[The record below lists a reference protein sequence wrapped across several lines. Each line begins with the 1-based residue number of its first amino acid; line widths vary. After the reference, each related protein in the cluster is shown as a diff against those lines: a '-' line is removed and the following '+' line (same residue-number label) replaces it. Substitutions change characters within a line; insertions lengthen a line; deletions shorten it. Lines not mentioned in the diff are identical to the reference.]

1 MPLTTL
7 SAQPVSG
14 ERTIGALFIIL
25 AVAWLLLITQTRHH
39 WGSISYYN
47 FGWAV
52 PFLSA
57 YLLFLNLQN
66 IPPRQGRLKEWTV
79 TTATALLLI
88 LVPFHAFSEVNP
100 FWRAPLWIQ
109 GGLLALYSLIVVNL
123 LFGKQGI
130 RRSLYPMLL
139 LSTMIPWPYR
149 IETAIIQSLTE
160 VVSNASLQALLFMG
174 FPFVLSGNSLLMG
187 DIQVGVNEACSGIRS
202 LQALFMV
209 TLFSAGL
216 MRISVW
222 ARFLTL
228 LALPFLVIAMNTAR
242 AVFLSLQ
249 IVFNGNEA
257 YEKWHDPAGLI
268 TFAISMISLIVL
280 LTAIGSLFP
289 ARLNDHNAHGEII
302 SPPGKTLWILFV
314 LPLLPY
320 GLVEGW
326 FRIHEHWKPPTS
338 LYAFEPER
346 ISSLSIQALDIHPRI
361 ASVLGYSY
369 GSRFKINQPREA
381 IGELY
386 FYGYT
391 PDNKIGSVS
400 SYGHS
405 PLICME
411 AIGAKLETRFPALN
425 VTTASHQENLNNSS
439 PASNDA
445 RLRLS
450 HALFA
455 DSADRKIHVFWQTI
469 EADNKGIAP
478 ERLAIL
484 NYGTQL
490 ELLKRGRRNFS
501 RQVVLL
507 SLHGALPAQEA
518 RRLARQI
525 VQESLRP
532 RPTGIVLSVASSST
546 LQSE

>member
-1 MPLTTL
+1 M
-7 SAQPVSG
+7 QPVSS
-14 ERTIGALFIIL
+14 ERTIDALL
-25 AVAWLLLITQTRHH
+25 LVLGVAWLLLITQTRHH

-57 YLLFLNLQN
+57 YLLYLNLQN
-66 IPPRQGRLKEWTV
+66 IAPIRGHPTKYTLP
-79 TTATALLLI
+79 TATALLLL

-109 GGLLALYSLIVVNL
+109 GSLLVLYSLIVVNL
-123 LFGKQGI
+123 LFGTKGTV
-130 RRSLYPMLL
+130 RSLYPMLL

-149 IETAIIQSLTE
+149 IETALIQSLTE
-160 VVSNASLQALLFMG
+160 IVSKTSLQVLLLIG
-174 FPFVLSGNSLLMG
+174 FPFELSGNSLVMG

-209 TLFSAGL
+209 TLFSAGF
-216 MRISVW
+216 MKISVW
-222 ARFLTL
+222 ARILTL
-228 LALPFLVIAMNTAR
+228 LALPILVIVMNTAR

-249 IVFNGNEA
+249 IVLNGNAA
-257 YEKWHDPAGLI
+257 YEDWHDPAGLI
-268 TFAISMISLIVL
+268 TFAISMISLIAL
-280 LTAIGSLFP
+280 LTVIG
-289 ARLNDHNAHGEII
+289 RLLPSHFRDDKTQGDSI
-302 SPPGKTLWILFV
+302 PLPGKTLGILLV
-314 LPLLPY
+314 LPLFPY

-326 FRIHEHWKPPTS
+326 FRIHEHLKPAIS
-338 LYAFEPER
+338 LYSFEPGS
-346 ISSLSIQALDIHPRI
+346 ISSLNVEPLTIHPRI

-369 GSRFKINQPREA
+369 GSRLKFDQYQQTT
-381 IGELY
+381 GELY

-411 AIGAKLETRFPALN
+411 AIGANLVTRFADLD
-425 VTTASHQENLNNSS
+425 VTLAYQPENLKNSHTG
-439 PASNDA
+439 SNTT
-445 RLRLS
+445 RLHFS
-450 HALFA
+450 HAFFA

-469 EADNKGIAP
+469 EADNKGISP
-478 ERLAIL
+478 DKLTSL
-484 NYGTQL
+484 NYLTQF

-501 RQVVLL
+501 RQVFLI
-507 SLHGALPAQEA
+507 SLHGALPAPQA
-518 RRLARQI
+518 RQLARQI

-532 RPTGIVLSVASSST
+532 GPTNSVPSEVDQPT
-546 LQSE
+546 LQPQ

>member
-1 MPLTTL
+1 M
-7 SAQPVSG
+7 QPVST
-14 ERTIGALFIIL
+14 ERTIGALL
-25 AVAWLLLITQTRHH
+25 LVLGVAWLLLITQTRHH

-52 PFLSA
+52 PFLAA
-57 YLLFLNLQN
+57 YLLYLNLQN
-66 IPPRQGRLKEWTV
+66 IAPIRGQLTKWALP
-79 TTATALLLI
+79 TATTLLLT

-109 GGLLALYSLIVVNL
+109 GSLLVLYSLVVVNL
-123 LFGKQGI
+123 LFGTKGVL
-130 RRSLYPMLL
+130 RCLYPMLL

-149 IETAIIQSLTE
+149 IETALIQSLTE
-160 VVSNASLQALLFMG
+160 IVSKTSLQALLFIG
-174 FPFVLSGNSLLMG
+174 VPFELVGNSLVMG
-187 DIQVGVNEACSGIRS
+187 DVQVGVNEACSGIRS

-209 TLFSAGL
+209 TLFSAGF

-222 ARFLTL
+222 ARILTL
-228 LALPFLVIAMNTAR
+228 LALPILVIVMNTAR

-249 IVFNGNEA
+249 IVSNGNAA
-257 YEKWHDPAGLI
+257 YEDWHDPAGLI
-268 TFAISMISLIVL
+268 TFAISMIALIAL
-280 LTAIGSLFP
+280 LTAIGRLFP
-289 ARLNDHNAHGEII
+289 SHYRDHKTHGNSI
-302 SPPGKTLWILFV
+302 PLPGKTLGILLV

-326 FRIHEHWKPPTS
+326 FRIHEHLKPPTS
-338 LYAFEPER
+338 LYSFEPGS
-346 ISSLSIQALDIHPRI
+346 ISSLNVEPLTIHPRI

-369 GSRFKINQPREA
+369 GSRLKIDQYQRTT
-381 IGELY
+381 GELY

-411 AIGAKLETRFPALN
+411 AIGANLVARFADLDVTPASQPEHLKTSN
-425 VTTASHQENLNNSS
+425 TAS
-439 PASNDA
+439 DA
-445 RLRLS
+445 TPLHFS

-469 EADNKGIAP
+469 EADNKGISP
-478 ERLAIL
+478 DHLASL
-484 NYGTQL
+484 NYVTQI

-501 RQVVLL
+501 RQVFLL
-507 SLHGALPAQEA
+507 SLHGALPATQA
-518 RRLARQI
+518 RQLARQI

-532 RPTGIVLSVASSST
+532 WPTNSVLSVVSSPT
-546 LQSE
+546 LQRQ

>member
-1 MPLTTL
+1 MPRKPLL
-7 SAQPVSG
+7 AQPVSS
-14 ERTIGALFIIL
+14 EKTIVALFLSL

-52 PFLSA
+52 PFLAA
-57 YLLFLNLQN
+57 YLLFLNLQS
-66 IPPRQGRLKEWTV
+66 IPPRQGRLKEWTLP
-79 TTATALLLI
+79 TATALILM

-109 GGLLALYSLIVVNL
+109 GGLLVLYSLIVVNL
-123 LFGKQGI
+123 LFGTKGI
-130 RRSLYPMLL
+130 RRSLYPLLL

-149 IETAIIQSLTE
+149 IETTIIQSMTE
-160 VVSNASLQALLFMG
+160 VVSNASLHTLLFMG
-174 FPFVLSGNSLLMG
+174 FPFVMSGNSLVMG

-222 ARFLTL
+222 ARVLTL

-249 IVFNGNEA
+249 IVLNGNEA

-268 TFAISMISLIVL
+268 TFAISMILLIAL
-280 LTAIGSLFP
+280 LTATGSLIP
-289 ARLNDHNAHGEII
+289 AYLKDDKAHGDRI
-302 SPPGKTLWILFV
+302 SLPGNTLWILLA
-314 LPLLPY
+314 LPILPY

-326 FRIHEHWKPPTS
+326 FRIHEHWKPPTL
-338 LYAFEPER
+338 LYSFEPER
-346 ISSLSIQALDIHPRI
+346 IASLKIQALDIHPRI

-369 GSRFKINQPREA
+369 GSRFKINQSREA
-381 IGELY
+381 TGELY
-386 FYGYT
+386 FYGYN

-425 VTTASHQENLNNSS
+425 VTTASHQEHLNNSNPVS
-439 PASNDA
+439 DDT

-455 DSADRKIHVFWQTI
+455 DPADRKIHVFWQTI

-478 ERLAIL
+478 DKLAGL
-484 NYGTQL
+484 NYLTQL

-501 RQVVLL
+501 RQVLLL
-507 SLHGALPAQEA
+507 SLNGALPAPEA

-532 RPTGIVLSVASSST
+532 RPTNSVPSVASSAT